1 MHVCRDRGKHN
12 GYMVLRYDCNME
24 GKMIIKRRGYK
35 SKGLTFEEFISK
47 NYLAV
52 VVTGVREDGGLYFKA
67 TVEHWGGAGY
77 YISNASGTKTRDLM
91 GSGPT
96 EAMAIKELAWKCQMQ
111 YIAVRYNLVGCIK
124 VPTLRIN

>member
-1 MHVCRDRGKHN
+1 
-12 GYMVLRYDCNME
+12 
-24 GKMIIKRRGYK
+24 MIIKRRGYK

-47 NYLAV
+47 NYLIV
-52 VVTGVREDGGLYFKA
+52 VVTRVHEDWGYFEA
-67 TVEHWGGAGY
+67 TIEHWNGAGY